1 MLETAA
7 NFKGA
12 IMNFRTMYAVLALAV
27 VLSLSAKFALAQP
40 KGDAVTLKGEVVD
53 LWCYLEGG
61 DHGAEHKKCAV
72 TCAKAGNPVALLT
85 EKGDL
90 YVLMGIKDHDPAKEM
105 LIEKMA
111 ENVTVE
117 GTLVKKGGVQAIY
130 VTSIK

>member
-1 MLETAA
+1 M
-7 NFKGA
+7 NRR
-12 IMNFRTMYAVLALAV
+12 IMYTLLT
-27 VLSLSAKFALAQP
+27 LSAVWCVGGVLALAQP
-40 KGDAVTLKGEVVD
+40 KGDAVTLKGEVID

-61 DHGAEHKKCAV
+61 DKGADHKKCAV

-85 EKGDL
+85 EKGDIYIL
-90 YVLMGIKDHDPAKEM
+90 VGIKDHDPAKDQ

-117 GTLVKKGGVQAIY
+117 GTLVKKGGVQAVY

>member
-1 MLETAA
+1 MNRKTIYAA
-7 NFKGA
+7 
-12 IMNFRTMYAVLALAV
+12 LALSVA
-27 VLSLSAKFALAQP
+27 LSSISMLAIAQP

-61 DHGAEHKKCAV
+61 DHGADHKKCAV

-85 EKGDL
+85 EKGDIYIL
-90 YVLMGIKDHDPAKEM
+90 VGIKDHDPAKDQ

-117 GTLVKKGGVQAIY
+117 GTLVKKGGVQAVY